1 MEISRRSLLLGVAA
15 TAAAAQLLPRVST
28 MAVAQNSVSESTPV
42 SFEVAAVKENRRG
55 YGPDSRWSIRRYDGG
70 VSIVNMELRWI
81 IAEAYRVPF
90 QVRQYKIVSDSE
102 SATKILAR
110 HFDIEARSPGSSAR
124 DIPERLRTLLA
135 ERFQLSVHS
144 EMRQVPVYD
153 MRVVNQ
159 GQLGPELRPSRH
171 DCAVALSQS
180 PRDQQLTKENA
191 PRDAKNRP
199 LCWGQDFPPRL
210 SAPIEVWAGP
220 VQVLATR
227 LLQYL
232 DRPVIDNSG
241 LKGSYEWALRFAI
254 PLTSEPSDE
263 RPSIFDAMRQQLG
276 LKLEAKRAPYDVLV
290 VDSIRSP
297 TPN

>member
-1 MEISRRSLLLGVAA
+1 MRGALVALLGGV
-15 TAAAAQLLPRVST
+15 TVLST
-28 MAVAQNSVSESTPV
+28 IAVAQNGVSPSVPV
-42 SFEVAAVKENRRG
+42 SFEIASVKENKRG

-90 QVRQYKIVSDSE
+90 QVRRYRIVSDSE
-102 SATKILAR
+102 AATKILAR

-124 DIPERLRTLLA
+124 DIPERLRALLA
-135 ERFQLSVHS
+135 DRFHLSVHA
-144 EMRQVPVYD
+144 EMRQVPVYE
-153 MRVVNQ
+153 MLVVNQ
-159 GQLGPELRPSRH
+159 GQLGPELRRSQH

-180 PRDQQLTKENA
+180 PQRLTKENA
-191 PRDAKNRP
+191 PRDWKNRP
-199 LCWGQDFPPRL
+199 LCWGQEFPPPL

-220 VQVLATR
+220 LEVLATR
-227 LLQYL
+227 LLQYV

-241 LKGSYEWALRFAI
+241 LEGNYEWALRFGI
-254 PLTSEPSDE
+254 PVPAAPSDE
-263 RPSIFDAMRQQLG
+263 RPSIFEAMRQQLG